1 MRRFLILLVLLAG
14 CDRAKQ
20 MAGLMTAEEIA
31 AQKEAREQQLK
42 EADFLVQKW
51 ADKLQT
57 NSSGGFVHH
66 EGLTDVDPWGQQLR
80 IDYKQDWFNEVATV
94 RSAGPDTWFDTSDDL
109 VRTKTVSNA
118 LAFYKGM
125 SPLAWIGIVWVGS
138 AIGAFIF
145 SSGISHRREAKGK
158 PRRSQHPIGF
168 VLGTMFLAPFAL
180 LLFGFQFIGGV
191 FGADGGFF
199 DGDFEFGGGPDFDID
214 IDF

>member
-1 MRRFLILLVLLAG
+1 MLGVCEPTTAVNLGDGWIGVSKTFDVYSLVTNPGGTGA
-14 CDRAKQ
+14 RPRPKQ
-20 MAGLMTAEEIA
+20 MAGLITAEEIA
-31 AQKEAREQQLK
+31 AKREAREQQLK

-94 RSAGPDTWFDTSDDL
+94 RSAGPDTWF
-109 VRTKTVSNA
+109 
-118 LAFYKGM
+118 
-125 SPLAWIGIVWVGS
+125 
-138 AIGAFIF
+138 
-145 SSGISHRREAKGK
+145 SHRREAKGK

-180 LLFGFQFIGGV
+180 MLFGIQFIGGV

-199 DGDFEFGGGPDFDID
+199 DGDFEFGGGPDIDID